1 MLVADGMEEAQY
13 WRRVDVG
20 GRGSDHRG
28 SRARAGEE
36 RLGSEQATCKI
47 PETAGEASASSSPRW
62 RRSTGRSAT
71 SPTRS
76 SDRRS
81 LLEKLAPGEKLR
93 QEELAAAIGISRE
106 PVRSA
111 IVQLAADGLVVVNP
125 HRGATVNV
133 LSRERIREIYTL
145 RVLLETHA
153 VRLGIASM
161 DEARLATLER
171 LGEELDRAERSPSSV
186 RLRTAFYDALYD
198 AGRNPVLVEMID
210 RLRGDV
216 GRYWSVRREASEHE
230 HGHRPL
236 ARVRPP
242 ERCRR
247 RRRLAGAAFPRGRR
261 GARRRA
267 RPGSRRQAIRHAP
280 DAGGPLRESS

>member
-1 MLVADGMEEAQY
+1 MGASRPPADSRDGRRGLSEFVAALAPQYRTVGDLAYSVLRQAILV
-13 WRRVDVG
+13 
-20 GRGSDHRG
+20 
-28 SRARAGEE
+28 GE
-36 RLGSEQATCKI
+36 
-47 PETAGEASASSSPRW
+47 
-62 RRSTGRSAT
+62 
-71 SPTRS
+71 
-76 SDRRS
+76 
-81 LLEKLAPGEKLR
+81 LAPGEKLR
-93 QEELAAAIGISRE
+93 QEELAMAIGISRE

-111 IVQLAADGLVVVNP
+111 IVQLAADGLVMVNP

-161 DEARLATLER
+161 DGSRLAALER

-198 AGRNPVLVEMID
+198 ASRNPVLVEMID

-236 ARVRPP
+236 LEYARQND
-242 ERCRR
+242 
-247 RRRLAGAAFPRGRR
+247 ADGAAAWLTQHFHDV
-261 GARRRA
+261 AEELVA
-267 RPGSRRQAIRHAP
+267 VLDQEAAAELSDSHAQP
-280 DAGGPLRESS
+280 EAF